1 MSLNLFPFF
10 RLFFLVVMFFF
21 FGVRPRDVRTQQEG
35 GGRAAER
42 GEPDVHP
49 CGWFYLV
56 PPRWWLGRRRNRG
69 AKCVVSNSRP
79 CPSWCALP
87 KLTGWWWNCQ
97 SLEIDVVLNLMDWGW
112 MIDGWPMMIHEV
124 MVVDDGGG
132 GGGYYIAFSEV
143 GLIMFD
149 FTLWSCSFWL
159 LVLNVEL
166 HPGITQMM
174 LDGSKSNS
182 RWCSFYSKSPRVD
195 RIILHVCIRL
205 YQILISYDI
214 MLMRLLVCQCC
225 SNGRVARLM
234 RVRQRSQRPADIVVD
249 ICQCFLRVEFDSY
262 LIIRVDICYCNAT
275 VLSGID
281 WDFCDYS
288 MLPQD
293 ADWRFRWRIGPCKK
307 IWKALI
313 ASLWPGLMHKWNNG
327 MNWST
332 GWHFA
337 LLFSG
342 Y

>member
-1 MSLNLFPFF
+1 MQSK
-10 RLFFLVVMFFF
+10 RLS
-21 FGVRPRDVRTQQEG
+21 
-35 GGRAAER
+35 
-42 GEPDVHP
+42 
-49 CGWFYLV
+49 CGQC
-56 PPRWWLGRRRNRG
+56 
-69 AKCVVSNSRP
+69 KDSRL

-87 KLTGWWWNCQ
+87 KLTSWWWNCQ
-97 SLEIDVVLNLMDWGW
+97 SIEIDVGLNLTDWGW
-112 MIDGWPMMIHEV
+112 TINGWPTMLHEV
-124 MVVDDGGG
+124 IMVVDDGG

-149 FTLWSCSFWL
+149 LTVWSCSFWL

-214 MLMRLLVCQCC
+214 MLMRLSVCQCC

-249 ICQCFLRVEFDSY
+249 ICQCFLRVKFDSY
-262 LIIRVDICYCNAT
+262 LIIRVEICYCNAT

-293 ADWRFRWRIGPCKK
+293 ADWRCRWRIGPCKK

-327 MNWST
+327 TNWST
-332 GWHFA
+332 GWQFA

-342 Y
+342 C